1 MDDRATWGN
10 FWRYVAGIG
19 ACLVLGWFAFVR
31 GVRVPMLGLVDL
43 GFHEL
48 GHMITYVFPDIAT
61 AVMGSVAQVL
71 MPFGFAVYFL
81 VFRRDLLATGLC
93 LAWAGT
99 SAQDVSVYI
108 ADAPF
113 ERLQLIGGEHDWAFA
128 LGPDHLDL
136 LDRAGTFASIVKG
149 LGLALLIAGV
159 IVCALGLFQGRG
171 TREPEEREAA
181 RSPESMWR

>member
-31 GVRVPMLGLVDL
+31 GVRVPLLGLVDL
-43 GFHEL
+43 GFHEF
-48 GHMITYVFPDIAT
+48 GHMITYVFPDIVT

-71 MPFGFAVYFL
+71 VPFGFAFYFL

-93 LAWAGT
+93 TAWAGT

-128 LGPDHLDL
+128 LEHLNM
-136 LDRAGTFASIVKG
+136 LDRAGTIASIVEG
-149 LGLALLIAGV
+149 AGLALLIAG
-159 IVCALGLFQGRG
+159 ITACALGLFSGRG
-171 TREPEEREAA
+171 AREEQEAA
-181 RSPESMWR
+181 WSPESMWR